1 MPSTHDI
8 ECADT
13 LIARALPSIPLV
25 APGNDLA
32 ALALAGCER
41 AGIEL
46 AAGDVLVVV
55 SKIVSRAENRFV
67 DLATVEPSA
76 RAWRLAVRVEKDA
89 RVVELVLREASAV
102 SRAVP
107 GVLIVR
113 HRLGFVCAEAGI
125 DFSNAEPPDAPRGSG
140 PWALLLPQDP
150 DASAERLRREL
161 EQKTGVS
168 VGIVISDSHGRPF
181 RLGSLGTAIGLSG
194 LPALW
199 DRRGDLDVFG
209 RTLEHTITPL
219 ADQVASVADLVAGQG
234 AERRAIVHVRG
245 LRFQPRTEPASAL
258 LRPVAQ
264 DLYAAPAEEID
275 P

>member
-1 MPSTHDI
+1 MPATHDI

-13 LIARALPSIPLV
+13 LIARALPGIPLV

-41 AGIEL
+41 AGIGL
-46 AAGDVLVVV
+46 AAGDVLVIV
-55 SKIVSRAENRFV
+55 SKIVSRAEDRFV
-67 DLATVEPSA
+67 DLNTVEPSA
-76 RAWRLAVRVEKDA
+76 RALRLAARVEKDA

-161 EQKTGVS
+161 EQATGAS

-199 DRRGDLDVFG
+199 DRRGDLDLFG

-219 ADQVASVADLVAGQG
+219 ADQVAGVADLVAGQA

-245 LRFQPRTEPASAL
+245 LRFLPLSEPASAL
-258 LRPVAQ
+258 LRPLAQ

-275 P
+275 Q